1 MFRSF
6 FRQSNY
12 EYSNSVTKVKIS
24 ISDDAIALTQG
35 LLQTT
40 DTEER
45 HDLSEQLLDELSDLA
60 GIDIVDFVLIDDN
73 QIHKK
78 RDGKIVMKR
87 YGSYRPG
94 DKMIS
99 IHNRTAARG
108 QILAPKSYVDTL
120 LHEWLHHYDF
130 KKLKLNSI
138 HSRGFYMRLNDLKDK
153 LQIPK
158 EKYDQSQ

>member
-1 MFRSF
+1 MFRSIF
-6 FRQSNY
+6 KQSNY
-12 EYSNSVTKVKIS
+12 EYSNSVTQVKMP
-24 ISDDAIALTQG
+24 ISDDAIALTRS
-35 LLQTT
+35 LLETN
-40 DTEER
+40 DLEER

-60 GIDIVDFVLIDDN
+60 GIDVVDFVLVDDN

-87 YGSYRPG
+87 YGSYRVNS
-94 DKMIS
+94 KAIT

-108 QILAPKSYVDTL
+108 QILAPKSYLDTL

-158 EKYDQSQ
+158 EKYDRS